1 MAESPFSDSKI
12 PDSAQPRATSL
23 KLPPHSIDAEQ
34 SVLGALMLDN
44 SAWHDVAEL
53 LIVDD
58 LYRKEHKLIYQAMQ
72 HQAAESHPID
82 LVTLSEALDNANNLV
97 AAGGL
102 DYLGELVE
110 NTPSSA
116 NIRAYANIIRERA
129 IQRKLINAANM
140 ISDHAFNP
148 DGRDSVELLD
158 LAEKQV
164 FNIADERPRD
174 GGPRIVSPIVDDA
187 LARIDRLFEAKGSIT
202 GLTTGF
208 RDLDEM
214 TSGMQKSDL
223 VIVAGRPSMGK
234 TSFAMNMVENA
245 LLNADKP
252 ILVFSLEM
260 PAESLV
266 IRMLSSLG
274 KIDQTRMRNGQL
286 EESDWPKLT
295 NAVNKIKDKPL
306 FIDDTPGL
314 SPMEMRSRARRIWRE
329 HGHIG
334 MIMVDYLQLMQVK
347 GTSESRT
354 NEISEI
360 SRSLKTMAR
369 EFECPVIALSQLNR
383 SLEQRPNKRP
393 VMSDLRES
401 GAIEQD
407 ADVIMFVY
415 RDEVYNEDTEQKGV
429 AEIIIGKQRNGPIG
443 TKLLSFIGKFTR
455 FENYMP
461 INDNFSGYAGG
472 TGGGGYYGQAASAP
486 SSSAPKPS
494 QNITPDF
501 GPDAFDDGD
510 PFEED

>member
-1 MAESPFSDSKI
+1 MADSPFSDNKI
-12 PDSAQPRATSL
+12 PDNPQNRAMHL

-44 SAWHDVAEL
+44 SVWHDVAE
-53 LIVDD
+53 IIIPEDF
-58 LYRKEHKLIYQAMQ
+58 YRTEHRLIYQAMQ
-72 HQAAESHPID
+72 HQASASNPID
-82 LVTLSEALDNANNLV
+82 LVTLSEALDNANNLDNV
-97 AAGGL
+97 GGV
-102 DYLGELVE
+102 DYLGELAE
-110 NTPSSA
+110 GSPSSA

-129 IQRKLINAANM
+129 IQRKLISAANT
-140 ISDHAFNP
+140 ISENAFNP
-148 DGRDSVELLD
+148 DGRDTEELLD

-164 FNIADERPRD
+164 FKIADDRPRD

-187 LARIDRLFEAKGSIT
+187 LARIDKLFEAKGAIT

-208 RDLDEM
+208 KDLDEM

-245 LLNADKP
+245 ILNTDSP
-252 ILVFSLEM
+252 VLVFSLEM
-260 PAESLV
+260 PSESLV
-266 IRMLSSLG
+266 IRMMSSIG
-274 KIDQTRMRNGQL
+274 KIDQTHMRNGQL
-286 EESDWPKLT
+286 EEGDWDKLT
-295 NAVNKIKDKPL
+295 TAVSKIKNKPL

-314 SPMEMRSRARRIWRE
+314 SPLEMRSRARRIWRE

-334 MIMVDYLQLMQVK
+334 MIMVDYLQLMQIK
-347 GTSESRT
+347 GSNESRT

-369 EFECPVIALSQLNR
+369 EFDCPVIALSQLNR

-415 RDEVYNEDTEQKGV
+415 RDEVYNEDTEHKGV

-443 TKLLSFIGKFTR
+443 TKLLSFIGKYTR

-461 INDNFSGYAGG
+461 LNDDFGQGGFSGS
-472 TGGGGYYGQAASAP
+472 YGQAAMAPSASAGSTSAP
-486 SSSAPKPS
+486 PPA
-494 QNITPDF
+494 D
-501 GPDAFDDGD
+501 FDDEM
-510 PFEED
+510 PFDED